1 MNAFKQARRY
11 VQENRGSASALGL
24 TRLTEALNR
33 ETEFSLAV
41 LYEMDADAF
50 DIALELLRDWRLDRY
65 YAARIRL
72 FDSLLDMADTHTS
85 ETSRTTRA
93 SAQVPASMS

>member
-11 VQENRGSASALGL
+11 VQENPGSASALGL
-24 TRLTEALNR
+24 TRLTEALKR

-41 LYEMDADAF
+41 LYEMDAVAF

-72 FDSLLDMADTHTS
+72 FDSLLDTPGPHSS
-85 ETSRTTRA
+85 ETLRTMRA
-93 SAQVPASMS
+93 HSQVPATMA